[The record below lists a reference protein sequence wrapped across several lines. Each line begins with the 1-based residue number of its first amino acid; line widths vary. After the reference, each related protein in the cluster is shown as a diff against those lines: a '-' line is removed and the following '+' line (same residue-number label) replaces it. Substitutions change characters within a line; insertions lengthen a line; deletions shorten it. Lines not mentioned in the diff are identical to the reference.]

1 MNIEIANIFNV
12 HEAAALFDQY
22 RVFYGKQSDLEAAQ
36 RFLSERLVHQQS
48 VILLARDE
56 FGASVGFTQLYP
68 TYSSVSMRKKF
79 ILNDLFVSPQGRGK
93 GVGAALLEQAKLVA
107 REYGAVALALST
119 AVTNESAQQ
128 LYKSNGWELETD
140 FLSFNF
146 SL

>member
-1 MNIEIANIFNV
+1 MHIEIANIFNV
-12 HEAAALFDQY
+12 NEAAALFDQY
-22 RVFYGKQSDLEAAQ
+22 RVFYGKQSDPEAAQ
-36 RFLSERLVHQQS
+36 RFLSERLIHQQS

-56 FGASVGFTQLYP
+56 SATSVGFAQLYP
-68 TYSSVSMRKKF
+68 IYSSVSMRKKF
-79 ILNDLFVSPQGRGK
+79 ILNDLFVSPHARGK
-93 GVGAALLEQAKLVA
+93 GVGAALLDQAKLVA
-107 REYGAVALALST
+107 KEYGAVGLALST